1 MQHTIIMLGLMS
13 RYDVWIML
21 ILIMMMISSIG
32 SGRMVR
38 QDNEVTSG
46 VDGSSLN
53 VVMVYFSGQVV
64 RHFNSIQ
71 DAVDSIPDGNTTP
84 TILTLHAGTYK

>member
-1 MQHTIIMLGLMS
+1 MQHTIMLGLMS

-38 QDNEVTSG
+38 QDNEVTGG
-46 VDGSSLN
+46 VGGSSLN

-84 TILTLHAGTYK
+84 TTLTLHAGTYK